1 MQNEDLSTMVQDA
14 ECVHPFPAPQN
25 PGEEI
30 TEAVRHDDCVEP
42 IMSALIAASGPVTE
56 CWEPPEASE
65 TLPDERTHRVM
76 GRLAKRC
83 ADHIHVLRRRA
94 YRLGH
99 DVHRAVRIWSHD
111 DGLAALAGRIQD
123 DHSTTVTPQTLG
135 NARTIYLAYT
145 PDEYENRFSDL
156 GDTHLLRAQQ
166 MLGVS
171 REERNKLLDH
181 AQDSRMSVARMQE
194 DIKREERRRADVER
208 AAERAQLEPLP
219 TGLRYGQEVCD
230 LRRLRDRSV
239 ALIRI
244 RGDIPPA
251 SIEEAARAIHGDGVI
266 VLECP
271 SISEFTKL
279 VPQAKKHGL
288 KTVHPVVTM
297 SSSLSRDV
305 RGLPIVDRYCLTIVM
320 SRRWH
325 LRDTS
330 SSQEWDNPMT
340 TAQAEALIYDLI
352 PEHGMLVDLGPGSL
366 STAAFAL
373 KHQREY
379 IAIEEVSPDQE
390 ALQSESA
397 DCWSMVSE
405 RVRSSVS
412 LGGIQ
417 WSDLSCCDKTI
428 IARLVSGVEQMACLA
443 CTGQETCE
451 EAIHA

>member
-1 MQNEDLSTMVQDA
+1 
-14 ECVHPFPAPQN
+14 
-25 PGEEI
+25 
-30 TEAVRHDDCVEP
+30 
-42 IMSALIAASGPVTE
+42 MSALIAASSPITE
-56 CWEPPEASE
+56 WWNRPEVAE
-65 TLPDERTHRVM
+65 KLPDERTHRLM

-83 ADHIHVLRRRA
+83 ADHVHTLRKRA

-99 DVHRAVRIWSHD
+99 DVDRAVRIWSHA

-156 GDTHLLRAQQ
+156 HDTHLLKAQQ
-166 MLGVS
+166 MLGS
-171 REERNKLLDH
+171 NREERNKLLDH

-194 DIKREERRRADVER
+194 DIKREERRRAAEER
-208 AAERAQLEPLP
+208 AAERAQLERLP

-230 LRRLRDRSV
+230 IRRLRDRSV
-239 ALIRI
+239 ALLRI
-244 RGDIPPA
+244 HGDIPQD
-251 SIEEAARAIHGDGVI
+251 SIEEAARAIQGDGVI

-271 SISEFTKL
+271 SISAFAKL
-279 VPQAKKHGL
+279 APQAKKHGL
-288 KTVHPVVTM
+288 QTVHPVVTM
-297 SSSLSRDV
+297 SSSLSRNV
-305 RGLPIVDRYCLTIVM
+305 RGLPIVDRYCLTILL
-320 SRRWH
+320 SRSRH
-325 LRDTS
+325 LSDRS
-330 SSQEWDNPMT
+330 NSQEWDNPMT
-340 TAQAEALIYDLI
+340 AAQAEALIYNLI

-412 LGGIQ
+412 IGGIQ

-428 IARLVSGVEQMACLA
+428 IARLVSGVEQMACPA
-443 CTGQETCE
+443 CTGQETHE
-451 EAIHA
+451 EANHA